1 MLFRSQACL
10 AAAEDAG
17 DIVECLVSRE
27 NRVRF
32 AHHLAAMVAIN
43 HLPRRPVI
51 DYHLAPEEL
60 LHEVIWFA
68 LRGLG
73 LTDSAITRHYNPKAL
88 SVFFGVSSQ

>member
-1 MLFRSQACL
+1 M
-10 AAAEDAG
+10 
-17 DIVECLVSRE
+17 I
-27 NRVRF
+27 
-32 AHHLAAMVAIN
+32 AIN

-51 DYHLAPEEL
+51 DYHVDREEL

-73 LTDSAITRHYNPKAL
+73 LTDSAISRHYNPKAL